1 MALRWEQ
8 RIPVKRAPYQPREH
22 VIRTIQRPGRIN
34 ISCAGGDGRSAAH
47 GEREISGVAAT
58 SLGMTMPSRAG
69 WRMARRA
76 VFATADAVAAHGRT
90 SPSWPVTPG
99 QAAAAGIVA

>member
-1 MALRWEQ
+1 
-8 RIPVKRAPYQPREH
+8 
-22 VIRTIQRPGRIN
+22 VILIEFRRKIWM
-34 ISCAGGDGRSAAH
+34 SRSHATAAARLTAN
-47 GEREISGVAAT
+47 GEISGVAAT
-58 SLGMTMPSRAG
+58 SLGMAMPSRAG

-76 VFATADAVAAHGRT
+76 VFATADAVAARGRT